1 MKKRSR
7 SFQIQEPYRTG
18 YKIASKGKWYYEEYW
33 IISHLEKRKANP
45 QKMRH
50 PLKEKS
56 NDRS

>member
-1 MKKRSR
+1 MRKRSR

-18 YKIASKGKWYYEEYW
+18 YKIESKGKWYYEEYW

-50 PLKEKS
+50 PIKESK
-56 NDRS
+56 